1 MALIFIAIKLGGVS
15 LCVFMYKYI
24 INVSIPFSFEEKR
37 FLKKKEYIY
46 VYLCVCVLCIDIFK
60 YLNIYKK
67 NELFS

>member
-37 FLKKKEYIY
+37 FLNWKKKNIYMYI
-46 VYLCVCVLCIDIFK
+46 CVCV
-60 YLNIYKK
+60 YYA
-67 NELFS
+67 